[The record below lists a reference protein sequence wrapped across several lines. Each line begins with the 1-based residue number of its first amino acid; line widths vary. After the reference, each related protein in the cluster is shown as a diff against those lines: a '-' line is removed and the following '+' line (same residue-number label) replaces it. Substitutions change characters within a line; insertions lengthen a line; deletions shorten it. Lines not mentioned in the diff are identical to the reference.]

1 MSGTA
6 LALPLSSNVNGRT
19 WHLYSFDYESPDGR
33 GSGYFYATSH
43 DHAALLL
50 SELKESAV
58 LSHQVIGQID
68 E

>member
-1 MSGTA
+1 MSNVLT
-6 LALPLSSNVNGRT
+6 LPLSSHVNGHT

-33 GSGYFYATSH
+33 PSGYFYATSD
-43 DHAALLL
+43 DHAKLLL

-58 LSHQVIGQID
+58 LAGPVLGQVH